1 MLLAVVF
8 DFDGVIANSEPLHF
22 LAFQQALNEVG
33 VTLGRGDYYSRYLG
47 YDDEGVM
54 REVTRDNGLKLSDND
69 MKGLLRAKAA
79 RFDALL
85 SAPDLIFPG
94 AADCIRRL
102 GEEVPLAIAS
112 GALAEEIEVILDRA
126 GLRDAFP
133 VIVAAG
139 STLRGK
145 PAPDPYIRALELL
158 HGGGRFGN
166 DVTHASLASSSVAIE
181 DSRWG
186 IIAARDAGMHTVGI
200 TNSYPANQ
208 LADAEL
214 VIDRLDDLT
223 LDRLNDLCQGTA
235 V

>member
-1 MLLAVVF
+1 MLRAVVF

-22 LAFQQALNEVG
+22 LAFQQALSEMG
-33 VTLGRGDYYSRYLG
+33 VALTRADYYSRYLG
-47 YDDEGVM
+47 FDDEGVV
-54 REVTRDNGLKLSDND
+54 REATRDSGIKLGEADTR
-69 MKGLLRAKAA
+69 KLLADKAD

-94 AADCIRRL
+94 AAACIRRL
-102 GEEVPLAIAS
+102 GEAVPLAIAS

-126 GLRDAFP
+126 RLRDPFT

-158 HGGGRFGN
+158 AAKGLVEGGH
-166 DVTHASLASSSVAIE
+166 DALASSSVAIE

-186 IIAARDAGMHTVGI
+186 IMAARDAGLRTVGI
-200 TNSYPANQ
+200 TNSYPAEQ
-208 LADAEL
+208 LGNPDL
-214 VIDRLDDLT
+214 VIDTLDELT
-223 LDRLNDLCQGTA
+223 VDRLNALCATFNKT
-235 V
+235 